1 MQCIQS
7 YGNSSSGSDSE
18 SDNGESTAHL
28 RPIDSSNSVAKT
40 LTVMAAPDVV
50 PLVIFRLHFTFRK
63 IFYCFIANITS
74 IQSILG

>member
-7 YGNSSSGSDSE
+7 YGNSSSSGSDSE

-63 IFYCFIANITS
+63 VFLLFCS
-74 IQSILG
+74 